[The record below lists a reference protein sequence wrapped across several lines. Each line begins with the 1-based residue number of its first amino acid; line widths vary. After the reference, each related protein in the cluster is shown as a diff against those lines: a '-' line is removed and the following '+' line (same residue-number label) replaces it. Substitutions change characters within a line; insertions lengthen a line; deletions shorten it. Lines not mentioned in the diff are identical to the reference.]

1 MFHFCNGIMTMS
13 AHRQPS
19 PIERPIYTD
28 EMHTIDT
35 TIRQILQRAEDLYA
49 QFGTPLLGVSR
60 HRRAW
65 AFARAFG
72 ATRLAHELGV
82 PRTLVVTAR
91 RRAFQRWQYWM
102 TRYEEFLWQEILRL
116 AGEPRSWESCMVRY
130 LRVRGLVRKE
140 RMPTEPDEGQ
150 TDALVACALRSLAS
164 VPWYHDDRD
173 CWQTVWR
180 LLARR
185 HVRQAHTVATTLG
198 WSALQWRRSRRVVSR
213 VRALVWLPLSQRQ
226 LLALSTW
233 PAAHLIALQHTGQ
246 ALFPTHGC
254 GVVQLT
260 SLSPRQ
266 IVRVGNLPLDE
277 DARSDD
283 SLLLLPAVKVTNSV
297 VHSRE
302 KEEHVYGA

>member
-1 MFHFCNGIMTMS
+1 MS
-13 AHRQPS
+13 ATQRPMIHA
-19 PIERPIYTD
+19 RPIYTG
-28 EMHTIDT
+28 EMSTIDT
-35 TIRQILQRAEDLYA
+35 TIRQILQRAEDLYE

-72 ATRLAHELGV
+72 ATRLAHELRV
-82 PRTLVVTAR
+82 PRVLVVTAR

-102 TRYEEFLWQEILRL
+102 TRYEEPLWQEILRL
-116 AGEPRSWESCMVRY
+116 AGEPRYWEGCMVRY
-130 LRVRGLVRKE
+130 LRVRGLLRKE
-140 RMPTEPDEGQ
+140 RMPTGPDEGQ

-164 VPWYHDDRD
+164 VPWYHDDRA

-185 HVRQAHTVATTLG
+185 QVRQAHTVAAALD
-198 WSALQWRRSRRVVSR
+198 WSALQWRRSLRVVSR
-213 VRALVWLPLSQRQ
+213 LRALVWLPLSQRQ

-233 PAAHLIALQHTGQ
+233 PAMHLSALQHTGQ

-266 IVRVGNLPLDE
+266 IARVGTLPS
-277 DARSDD
+277 DADALAADRVQS
-283 SLLLLPAVKVTNSV
+283 PPVVKVTDSV

-302 KEEHVYGA
+302 KEEQVYGA